1 MKGHLQE
8 VIVAA
13 AGPSSA
19 GQGSGTVNLYDLNTG
34 SSLFTLKQTLAA
46 KNCSVATQSKD
57 GQGGIVLSAQSDKGL
72 LNVYS
77 YQKVCWLLSNSPSES
92 FPQFVLYARINC
104 IYVLCSLRN

>member
-1 MKGHLQE
+1 MQRQLQE

-19 GQGSGTVNLYDLNTG
+19 IQGSGTVNLYDLNTG

-46 KNCSVATQSKD
+46 KNCSVATPTKD
-57 GQGGIVLSAQSDKGL
+57 GQGGLVLAAQSDKGL

-77 YQKVCWLLSNSPSES
+77 YQKVGQTAELS
-92 FPQFVLYARINC
+92 RILFLNALICRTSC
-104 IYVLCSLRN
+104 I